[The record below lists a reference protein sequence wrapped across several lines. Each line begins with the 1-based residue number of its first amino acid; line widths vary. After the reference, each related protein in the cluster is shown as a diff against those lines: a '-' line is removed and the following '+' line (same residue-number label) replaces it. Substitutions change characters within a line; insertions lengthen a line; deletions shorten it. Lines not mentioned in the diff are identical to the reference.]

1 MSSPSPPAGSDDAA
15 RGRSSVVAAAILAG
29 GQGRRLGGAN
39 KSLLVVDGQRII
51 DRQLAVLRPLF
62 ERVAVV
68 VAPGHP
74 FGHDLPDVAVIQDRR
89 GPQLG
94 PLAGLDAALAW
105 LPEQCESLVCVAADM
120 PFLSPAVLVYLREAI
135 PHTAQAVVPRLQDG
149 GQPRAQPL
157 CARYHRSIAAAVA
170 HQLDSGKRAMH
181 ALLADV
187 TSGSG
192 PGAVVWIDDGPLRL
206 LDPTLASFRNIN
218 SPDDLHRR

>member
-1 MSSPSPPAGSDDAA
+1 M
-15 RGRSSVVAAAILAG
+15 VAAAILAG
-29 GQGRRLGGAN
+29 GQGRRLGGVN

-62 ERVAVV
+62 ERVVVV
-68 VAPGHP
+68 VAPGP
-74 FGHDLPDVAVIQDRR
+74 PPDHDLPGVAVIQDRR

-105 LPEQCESLVCVAADM
+105 LPEPCESLVCVAADM
-120 PFLSPAVLVYLREAI
+120 PSLSPSLLAYLRDAP
-135 PHTAQAVVPRLQDG
+135 PHTAQAVVPRLRNG

-170 HQLDSGKRAMH
+170 QQLDSGRRAMH

-187 TSGSG
+187 ASVCG
-192 PGAVVWIDDGPLRL
+192 PGAVVWIDDHPLKL
-206 LDPTLASFRNIN
+206 LDPTLATFRNIN
-218 SPDDLHRR
+218 KPDDLHRR